1 MLYSIVDGRRN
12 QRAWIYMQFQ
22 RGQAFQRETE
32 AMQRKVAAS
41 NTKGSFVFSL
51 FNFGECH
58 HLEQHEG
65 FTCAAALI
73 WKIFRGTNRQRVDQ
87 SGGVVWGPICHA
99 DQSHQALDKR
109 LAPWDSRRQTGQ
121 WGGSEEAAYRSTAGW
136 RTSVTPCFRF
146 PWRRDTP
153 RAHPVR
159 SSGPPRCRAAHTH
172 HALTAW

>member
-73 WKIFRGTNRQRVDQ
+73 
-87 SGGVVWGPICHA
+87 
-99 DQSHQALDKR
+99 
-109 LAPWDSRRQTGQ
+109 
-121 WGGSEEAAYRSTAGW
+121 
-136 RTSVTPCFRF
+136 
-146 PWRRDTP
+146 
-153 RAHPVR
+153 
-159 SSGPPRCRAAHTH
+159 
-172 HALTAW
+172 